1 LPPTPEPEPE
11 VAPEPAPEPPAE
23 AEEPPA
29 EEVPAPVIPE
39 PAPEPAPEPPI
50 VASPNAT
57 TEEREVVAE
66 AVIEAA
72 QGAPV
77 TAQAIQDA
85 GITYEDL
92 PPDTPVEVREDENGN
107 EVVITAEVAA
117 ALVVFESPAEL
128 LNAILTDPGEAL
140 LAIASIGA
148 DMSEEEREES
158 EKIIVASVIATQAAV
173 TAAGMATSVAS
184 STTRTPSGGGTTGG
198 GGASAGESKAVRRRK
213 P

>member
-1 LPPTPEPEPE
+1 MPPEEPPVAIPDPEPLPPTPEPEPE
-11 VAPEPAPEPPAE
+11 PEPVPVEPEPIPEPIQPEPP
-23 AEEPPA
+23 
-29 EEVPAPVIPE
+29 V
-39 PAPEPAPEPPI
+39 
-50 VASPNAT
+50 VATQDSTP
-57 TEEREVVAE
+57 EERAVVAE
-66 AVIEAA
+66 TLIAA
-72 QGAPV
+72 SQGEPV
-77 TAQAIQDA
+77 SAQAIQDA
-85 GITYEDL
+85 GLTYQDL

-117 ALVVFESPAEL
+117 ALVVLESPSEL
-128 LNAILTDPGEAL
+128 LNAILTDPGQAL

-173 TAAGMATSVAS
+173 TAAGMAASVAS